1 MRYRYFAR
9 VGLALVLAAGLALLA
24 TPRTA
29 TAHPMG
35 NFSIN
40 QYSAL
45 TVGGGRVAL
54 RYIVDMR
61 AVTVMAYSCSRVRH
75 VAMTQIFR
83 GGQRRAIVAATDEQ
97 YGIARMFATFA
108 ALEGEVAEVFR
119 EWRPA
124 VEWLGLTGALA
135 ADPGVGVAAR

>member
-1 MRYRYFAR
+1 MTASHQIDCAQG
-9 VGLALVLAAGLALLA
+9 VVLVRLWGVVNDAELDDVRRRIRADPDFDP
-24 TPRTA
+24 T
-29 TAHPMG
+29 
-35 NFSIN
+35 
-40 QYSAL
+40 
-45 TVGGGRVAL
+45 L